1 MLLSSLHDNG
11 KLDILWPLLTMEQ
24 TWHLNNLQT
33 KLPNLVLILLRRQ
46 LPLLSTML
54 ILLTKLLLSDNLLL
68 VITVDIPDIS
78 LPSAMHEDK
87 INNLKD
93 PDNQN
98 ELLEVLIKTTLVVII
113 VINLTLEVE
122 IITEIEV
129 GHKTETTIDLTEPL
143 LENIVEKDLTVLS
156 TDHLHPT
163 IAM

>member
-1 MLLSSLHDNG
+1 
-11 KLDILWPLLTMEQ
+11 
-24 TWHLNNLQT
+24 
-33 KLPNLVLILLRRQ
+33 
-46 LPLLSTML
+46 ML

-68 VITVDIPDIS
+68 AITVDVLDIL

-98 ELLEVLIKTTLVVII
+98 ELLEVLIKTTLAVII
-113 VINLTLEVE
+113 EINLALEVE

-129 GHKTETTIDLTEPL
+129 GHKTETTIDLTEL
-143 LENIVEKDLTVLS
+143 LPENVVEKDLTDLP
-156 TDHLHPT
+156 TDHPLLI

>member
-1 MLLSSLHDNG
+1 
-11 KLDILWPLLTMEQ
+11 
-24 TWHLNNLQT
+24 
-33 KLPNLVLILLRRQ
+33 
-46 LPLLSTML
+46 ML

-68 VITVDIPDIS
+68 AITVDVPDIS

-98 ELLEVLIKTTLVVII
+98 EPLEVLIKTTLAVII
-113 VINLTLEVE
+113 ETHLALEVE

-129 GHKTETTIDLTEPL
+129 GHKTETTIDLIEPL
-143 LENIVEKDLTVLS
+143 LENVVEKDLTDLP
-156 TDHLHPT
+156 TDHPLLI

>member
-1 MLLSSLHDNG
+1 LL
-11 KLDILWPLLTMEQ
+11 K
-24 TWHLNNLQT
+24 
-33 KLPNLVLILLRRQ
+33 RQ
-46 LPLLSTML
+46 PPLLSTTL

-68 VITVDIPDIS
+68 AIIVDALDIL

-113 VINLTLEVE
+113 VINLALEVE
-122 IITEIEV
+122 IITKIEV
-129 GHKTETTIDLTEPL
+129 GHKTETIINLTEPL
-143 LENIVEKDLTVLS
+143 LENVVEKDFTDLP
-156 TDHLHPT
+156 TDHPHPT